1 MIVEVEVEIEISA
14 AAFYA
19 STAGGVSFEPVERA
33 AKSEAMFSVPV
44 VAAAGVVS
52 PLELALDFLLLRSV
66 RSDRFAPP
74 PPPRVG
80 RLSPRSPR
88 GGAGSSRGWDLSSSI
103 SFSARAMF

>member
-74 PPPRVG
+74 PPRVG